1 MSLKDFENPR
11 FDPEQYVEQLAWR
24 VQGGDSAEG
33 RRALDA
39 RLLLNVFENTIDK
52 LKHLNARLEDK
63 IVTSET
69 DLGVELKGHGK
80 RVAELQEM
88 NKTAFVHF
96 QELDEHISNVATKVV
111 HLGDQ
116 LEGVNT
122 PRARAEEAQKL
133 IGYFSDFLDE
143 YGPQSEVFNDPF
155 RLQEAADIIQKLQL
169 ISQEL
174 PPGQFDKPKKKIQ
187 DKYNQIEDDLIED
200 FRQAFKHWDPV
211 RMRELAGILTH
222 FKGYN
227 RCVDT
232 FIEESQANTIIKSD
246 VYEDLISLCRKV
258 NTQVHEVFSSPESV
272 MGKFVL
278 NLYHEKLQK
287 YIGSKLD
294 DQDDLEAFLRNLHDL
309 YQRTGRLTSVL
320 TEYKLGSDAHL
331 LNRLT
336 KHIFGKYLDLYI
348 EHEIQHLKDKMGEYL
363 KLYYEGLGHNK
374 RVVQHTGGLHDLQN
388 KLRTI
393 QAKGNINIGPTAP
406 LVDYRGETFLSQEVA
421 LNLLHESKQ
430 AFIRCQLLSQS
441 NQAENAALVFDTLVD
456 YLCSEHIDY
465 ALEIGLQGIAS
476 HEPKV
481 QPHTYFFDIGSQANA
496 IFHLLERQFSDIL
509 VPLISASPI
518 HSECVM
524 KKRNLMEQMEV
535 KVELGLDKTLATV
548 CGWIKFSL
556 SSEQK
561 KADFKRD
568 SESGPIELYSPA
580 CARVIPFV
588 EKQVDSIKLCL
599 DGKNVNAVL
608 MDFGVRFHR
617 VIFDHLQQFQ
627 YNSLGA
633 MLVICDVN
641 EYRRLVKT
649 LKVPMVNTLFEML
662 HALCNLLVVV
672 PENLKQ
678 VVNGEQLSG
687 LDTHVVMSFVQ
698 LRTDFKTAKIGQLL
712 R

>member
-1 MSLKDFENPR
+1 MSLKDFENPH

-24 VQGGDSAEG
+24 VSGGDSAEG

-39 RLLLNVFENTIDK
+39 KQLLTVFENTIEN
-52 LKHLNARLEDK
+52 LKHLGARMEDK
-63 IVTSET
+63 IVTSERGL
-69 DLGVELKGHGK
+69 DVELKSHGK
-80 RVAELQEM
+80 RVGDLQEM

-96 QELDEHISNVATKVV
+96 QELDDHINNVATKVV

-133 IGYFSDFLDE
+133 IGYFSDFLDDS
-143 YGPQSEVFNDPF
+143 GPKSEVFNDPF

-174 PPGQFDKPKKKIQ
+174 PQGQFDKPKKKIQ
-187 DKYNQIEDDLIED
+187 DKYNQIEDELISD
-200 FRQAFKHWDPV
+200 FRQAFKQWDPV
-211 RMRELAGILTH
+211 RMREVAGMLLH

-227 RCVDT
+227 RCVDA
-232 FIEESQANTIIKSD
+232 FIEESQMNTRIITD
-246 VYEDLISLCRKV
+246 VYEDLIPLCRKV
-258 NTQVHEVFSSPESV
+258 NSQVHEVFSSPESV

-287 YIGSKLD
+287 YISDKLGNQED
-294 DQDDLEAFLRNLHDL
+294 MEVFLRNLHDL
-309 YQRTGRLTSVL
+309 YQRTGRLTTALS
-320 TEYKLGSDAHL
+320 EYKLGSDAHL

-336 KHIFGKYLDLYI
+336 KHIFGRYLDMYI
-348 EHEIQHLKDKMGEYL
+348 EYEIQHLKDKMSENL
-363 KLYYEGLGHNK
+363 KAYYDSLGHNK
-374 RVVQHTGGLHDLQN
+374 RASHHQGGLHDLQN

-393 QAKGNINIGPTAP
+393 QQKGNINIGPSAP
-406 LVDYRGETFLSQEVA
+406 LVDYGGETFLSQEIA

-430 AFIRCQLLSQS
+430 AFNRCQLLSQS
-441 NQAENAALVFDTLVD
+441 NQAENAAIIFDTLVD

-465 ALEIGLQGIAS
+465 ALETGLQGIAS

-481 QPHTYFFDIGSQANA
+481 QPQTYFFDISSQANA
-496 IFHLLERQFSDIL
+496 IFHLLEKQFSDVL
-509 VPLISASPI
+509 VPLISASPV

-524 KKRNLMEQMEV
+524 KKKNLMEQMEA
-535 KVELGLDKTLATV
+535 KVEVGLDKTLSTI
-548 CGWIKFSL
+548 CGWIKHVL
-556 SSEQK
+556 AVEQK
-561 KADFKRD
+561 KTDFKRD

-580 CARVIPFV
+580 CAKVIPFV
-588 EKQVDSIKLCL
+588 EKQVDTIKSCL

-608 MDFGVRFHR
+608 MEFGVRFHK

-662 HALCNLLVVV
+662 HTLCNLLVVV

-678 VVNGEQLSG
+678 VVNGEQLGG
-687 LDTHVVMSFVQ
+687 LDKNVVMSFVQ
-698 LRTDFKTAKIGQLL
+698 LRTDFKTAKIGHLL